1 MLIDSLWL
9 VNAHIFMICNIH
21 TQGTSMATPATAG
34 TAALLRQI
42 LVDGH
47 HETFSSAGFAGSN
60 YSVNVL
66 AIDLF

>member
-1 MLIDSLWL
+1 
-9 VNAHIFMICNIH
+9 
-21 TQGTSMATPATAG
+21 MATPATAG

-47 HETFSSAGFAGSN
+47 HETFSSVGFAGSS

-66 AIDLF
+66 AVDLY